1 MRVKKAVSKRGLTV
15 TLSLVLFAIAAISAG
30 IGTSERMKNALL
42 QQDALETART
52 WSTYVAKNYTPA
64 GDGSTKTPGNLPK
77 VSENSQEDFRY
88 RLHDPEGGVI
98 YDSGADRNSVL
109 TERATLE
116 PAKDT
121 WSQLLSGESLVRILR
136 DRVGEPRPTYADVFV
151 PIIENG
157 EALGVVEVNIN
168 QTLKANRFDRVF
180 RITALVTVALVI
192 LGVGI
197 PGGLL
202 WHAANARR
210 LVEQQVDYLDQH
222 DSLTGLVNRKTL
234 TPRLGAVLAANE
246 GETRKVGIL
255 SIGIDGFK
263 SINDSLGH
271 QVGDMLLGELAD
283 RLRAATRDTDVV
295 GRVTGDEFAVITGG
309 FKTAEELVELAMELR
324 AVASAPFEA
333 KSNFLAPSISVGIA
347 ISPEDGTEP
356 ELLIKRATVA
366 QNWAKNEKQGS
377 VRVFDKKMDAA
388 VNHRFTLEMD
398 MRRALESGQFQLL
411 YQPQIDL
418 RTGDLVGS
426 EALVRWQ
433 HPELG
438 LVTPD
443 RFIPIAERTG
453 LIHELG
459 MWILNK
465 ACEDA
470 VAWPKPV
477 SVAVNLSPAQFA
489 TGATESLISDV
500 LKKTGLHPSRLEVEI
515 TEGLIINDTE
525 EALNTLHKLRALGVS
540 VAMDDFGTGYSSL
553 SYLTLFP
560 YTKLKIDRSLLLRI
574 DEDRNVAS
582 VIRSMVELGKSLDMK
597 VVCEGVETLAQAAA
611 LSQAGCGLVQGFLF
625 AKPMSCEEL
634 AENLRADLAS
644 SNAHPAQAA
653 ETAAA

>member
-1 MRVKKAVSKRGLTV
+1 MKTVSKRGLTV
-15 TLSLVLFAIAAISAG
+15 TLSLVLFALAAISTG
-30 IGTSERMKNALL
+30 IGISERMKNALL

-52 WSTYVAKNYTPA
+52 WSTYVAKNFDPVEN
-64 GDGSTKTPGNLPK
+64 GSAQPFGKLPK
-77 VSENSQEDFRY
+77 VSENSKQDFRY
-88 RLHDPEGGVI
+88 RLHDPDGDLI
-98 YDSGADRNSVL
+98 YDSGTDHDSIL
-109 TERATLE
+109 TQRQPAE
-116 PAKDT
+116 PEQET

-136 DRVGEPRPTYADVFV
+136 DSVGEPRPTYADVFV
-151 PIIENG
+151 PIIDNG
-157 EALGVVEVNIN
+157 KALGIVEVNIN

-180 RITALVTVALVI
+180 RITAFVTVALVI

-210 LVEQQVDYLDQH
+210 LVEQRVDYLDQH

-234 TPRLGAVLAANE
+234 TPRLSAALATNDAAKH
-246 GETRKVGIL
+246 KVGVL
-255 SIGIDGFK
+255 SVGIDGFK
-263 SINDSLGH
+263 NINDSLGH
-271 QVGDMLLGELAD
+271 HVGDLLLIELAD
-283 RLRAATRDTDVV
+283 RLRVATRESDVV
-295 GRVTGDEFAVITGG
+295 GRVTGDEFAVIAPG
-309 FKTAEELVELAMELR
+309 FRSAEEVVELAMELR
-324 AVASAPFEA
+324 AIASQPFEA
-333 KSNFLAPSISVGIA
+333 KTNFLSPSISIGIA
-347 ISPEDGTEP
+347 ISPEDGSEA

-398 MRRALESGQFQLL
+398 MRRALENDQFKLL

-418 RTGDLVGS
+418 RTGDLVGC
-426 EALVRWQ
+426 EALVRWE

-438 LVTPD
+438 LVNPD

-453 LIHELG
+453 FINELG
-459 MWILNK
+459 LWILKK

-470 VAWPKPV
+470 AAWPKPI

-489 TGATESLISDV
+489 SGATDAMISGV
-500 LKKTGLHPSRLEVEI
+500 LETTGLDPARLEVEI

-525 EALNTLHKLRALGVS
+525 EALGALHKLRRLGVS

-574 DEDRNVAS
+574 DEDPNVAS
-582 VIRSMVELGKSLDMK
+582 VIRSMVELGTSLDMK

-611 LSQAGCGLVQGFLF
+611 LDKVGCGLVQGFLF
-625 AKPMSCEEL
+625 ARPMSCGEL
-634 AENLRADLAS
+634 AENLRVDLAS
-644 SNAHPAQAA
+644 SSAA
-653 ETAAA
+653 DTRTGETVAA